1 MGSPDTTEGVMA
13 WVEKRDPQWQ
23 GTLADGW
30 PRAIDP

>member
-1 MGSPDTTEGVMA
+1 MNQRDSA

-30 PRAIDP
+30 PRDLAA